1 VSHYMGQHDLSPT
14 EVYTKLQCFTAQ
26 LDLSA
31 GHQHVST
38 VAYISSDPPVILAT
52 SICRVCVV
60 SVFNSFCLEEP
71 FLVPEPKPRFCL
83 NELWVRPLRLSRS
96 DSYMGPS
103 CPGVLVIS
111 HLYGNHAFHKFVELF
126 AVRRSFGLN
135 LVCYCLFF

>member
-1 VSHYMGQHDLSPT
+1 MGQHDLSPT

-38 VAYISSDPPVILAT
+38 VAYIFSDSPAILA
-52 SICRVCVV
+52 SLICRVCVV
-60 SVFNSFCLEEP
+60 SVFNSFRLEEP

-83 NELWVRPLRLSRS
+83 NSIFVQPLRLSRLEL
-96 DSYMGPS
+96 YMGPS

-111 HLYGNHAFHKFVELF
+111 HLYGNHAFQNIVEFV
-126 AVRRSFGLN
+126 VRQVSG
-135 LVCYCLFF
+135 